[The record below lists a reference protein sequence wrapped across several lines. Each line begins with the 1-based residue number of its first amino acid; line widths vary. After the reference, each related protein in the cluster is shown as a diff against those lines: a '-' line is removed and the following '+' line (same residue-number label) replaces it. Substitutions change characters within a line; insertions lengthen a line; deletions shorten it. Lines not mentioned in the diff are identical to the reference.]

1 MGGRGSGRTSGLGML
16 TDKCH
21 EYRSIDLAW
30 LARKKLLNVGRSSTL
45 TWSRGG
51 QETGSI
57 SVETL
62 QSGIRL
68 VYRARRSGDDWQ
80 DIQEFVPIVETATNF
95 GGKRRWFKC
104 LTCQRR
110 CRILYGG
117 TYFRCRRCHRL
128 KYESQYEND
137 YSRVVSQAH
146 ALRKRLGHVGSLDDP
161 FPDKTKGM
169 HWKTY
174 RRLESLDEQLQQRW
188 AVGVMGWLQRFK

>member
-30 LARKKLLNVGRSSTL
+30 LARKTLLNVSRSSTL
-45 TWSRGG
+45 TWSLGG
-51 QETGSI
+51 HETGSI
-57 SVETL
+57 NFEML

-80 DIQEFVPIVETATNF
+80 DIQEFVPIIETATNF

-104 LTCQRR
+104 LSCQLR

-128 KYESQYEND
+128 KYESQYEKS
-137 YSRVVSQAH
+137 YSSVVNQAH
-146 ALRKRLGHVGSLDDP
+146 GLRKRLGHVGSLDDP
-161 FPDKTKGM
+161 FPDKPKGM

-174 RRLESLDEQLQQRW
+174 KRLAAKDADLQQRW
-188 AVGVMGWLQRFK
+188 AVGVTGWLNLLQ